1 MATATLHRQ
10 YLQVLAVSVLL
21 AATVQEVANNPSHAL
36 LDISAHSKLGS
47 EPSSLAHSAVTIQTL
62 VKLQNQPVCLVLQDQ
77 CATKVLRNSS
87 LAHLPKAVP
96 QEVLELLSAL
106 VALTRVEEA
115 VLPVQLATSVLQESP
130 MLSNVHLEHTQL

>member
-1 MATATLHRQ
+1 M
-10 YLQVLAVSVLL
+10 LAESVLQ
-21 AATVQEVANNPSHAL
+21 AATVQEVTNNPSHAL

-47 EPSSLAHSAVTIQTL
+47 EPSSLAHSVVTIQTL

-87 LAHLPKAVP
+87 PAQHPKAVP

-115 VLPVQLATSVLQESP
+115 VLPARLAISALQESP
-130 MLSNVHLEHTQL
+130 TLSSVHLEHIQP